1 MHKLV
6 RAVRFSVNPFLPVG
20 TTGFNSYASKPCGEG
35 LSFYL
40 NLWVEVIGG
49 VDPDTGFVVNVNR
62 IDRSVRRFVVSI
74 FDEHIKKSFDR
85 GEHVS
90 LLEICEILRRAW
102 CVLSDRFGSA
112 KLSKLRLELNPFR
125 TVAIES
131 GDSKVFYFGEKF
143 EFAAMHTLWND
154 KFSNEKNFEV
164 FGKCANPAGHGHNYV
179 VEVTVKKPG
188 GDDGFRVA
196 DFEGIVDAEF
206 ISLVDHKNLNADV
219 AEFGEKNP
227 TVENIA
233 AFAWKRLVGKFSG
246 GQLSRITVWETDRT
260 YCVYQE

>member
-6 RAVRFSVNPFLPVG
+6 RAVRFSVNPFLAVP

-49 VDPDTGFVVNVNR
+49 LDPDTGFVVNVNR

-74 FDEHIKKSFDR
+74 FDERIKKSFDM

-90 LLEICEILRRAW
+90 IMEICGILRRVW
-102 CVLSDRFGSA
+102 CVLGDKFGSA
-112 KLSKLRLELNPFR
+112 KLSRLRLQLNPFR

-131 GDSKVFYFGEKF
+131 EDIEVFYFSEKF

-154 KFSNEKNFEV
+154 KFGDQKNFEL

-179 VEVTVKKPG
+179 VEVTVQKPE
-188 GDDGFRVA
+188 GDEGFRIV
-196 DFEGIVDAEF
+196 DFEKVVDAEF
-206 ISLVDHKNLNADV
+206 ISVVDHKNLNVDV
-219 AEFGEKNP
+219 PEFSGKNP
-227 TVENIA
+227 TVENVA
-233 AFAWKRLVGKFSG
+233 AFAWHRLAGKFG
-246 GQLSRITVWETDRT
+246 AGELSSVTVWETDRT
-260 YCVYQE
+260 YCTYKE

>member
-112 KLSKLRLELNPFR
+112 KLCELRLELNPFR

-154 KFSNEKNFEV
+154 KFSDEKNFEV

-188 GDDGFRVA
+188 GDGFRVA
-196 DFEGIVDAEF
+196 DFEKIVNAEF
-206 ISLVDHKNLNADV
+206 MSLVDHKNLNADV
-219 AEFGEKNP
+219 AGFGEKNP

-246 GQLSRITVWETDRT
+246 GELSSVTVWETDMT
-260 YCVYQE
+260 YCTYQE

>member
-1 MHKLV
+1 MHKLI

-49 VDPDTGFVVNVNR
+49 LDPDTGFVVNVNR

-74 FDEHIKKSFDR
+74 FDEHIKKRFDKCK
-85 GEHVS
+85 HVS

-102 CVLSDRFGSA
+102 CVLGDKFGSA

-131 GDSKVFYFGEKF
+131 GDSKVFYFSEKF

-154 KFSNEKNFEV
+154 KFSKEKNFEV

-179 VEVTVKKPG
+179 VEVTVQRPG
-188 GDDGFRVA
+188 SDDSFRIV
-196 DFEGIVDAEF
+196 DFEKVVDAEF
-206 ISLVDHKNLNADV
+206 ISLVDHKNLNVDV
-219 AEFGEKNP
+219 PEFSGKNP

-233 AFAWKRLVGKFSG
+233 SFAWKRLAGKFDTG
-246 GQLSRITVWETDRT
+246 ELSSVTVWETDRT
-260 YCVYQE
+260 YCTYQE

>member
-6 RAVRFSVNPFLPVG
+6 RAVRFSINPFLPVA

-35 LSFYL
+35 LSFCL

-49 VDPDTGFVVNVNR
+49 VDTDTGFVVNVTR
-62 IDRSVRRFVVSI
+62 IDRSVRRYVVSI

-90 LLEICEILRRAW
+90 LMEIRRILRRAW
-102 CVLSDRFGSA
+102 SVLSEKLGSS
-112 KLSKLRLELNPFR
+112 KLSKLRLQLNPFR

-131 GDSKVFYFGEKF
+131 EDIEVFYFSEKF

-154 KFSNEKNFEV
+154 KFSKEKNFEV

-179 VEVTVKKPG
+179 VEVTVQRSN
-188 GDDGFRVA
+188 GDDGFRVV
-196 DFEGIVDAEF
+196 DFEKVVDVEF
-206 ISLVDHKNLNADV
+206 ISLVDHKNLNIDV
-219 AEFGEKNP
+219 PEFDGKNP

-233 AFAWKRLVGKFSG
+233 AFAWKRLAGKFDTCE
-246 GQLSRITVWETDRT
+246 LSSVTVWETDRT
-260 YCVYQE
+260 YCTYKE

>member
-1 MHKLV
+1 M
-6 RAVRFSVNPFLPVG
+6 
-20 TTGFNSYASKPCGEG
+20 GFNSYASKPCGEG
-35 LSFYL
+35 LSFYF

-49 VDPDTGFVVNVNR
+49 LEPDTGFVVNVSR

-90 LLEICEILRRAW
+90 LMEIFEILRRAW
-102 CVLSDRFGSA
+102 GVLGDKFGSA
-112 KLSKLRLELNPFR
+112 KLSKLRLQLNPFR

-131 GDSKVFYFGEKF
+131 EDIEVFYFSEKF

-154 KFSNEKNFEV
+154 KFSKEKNFEL

-179 VEVTVKKPG
+179 VEVTVQRAG
-188 GDDGFRVA
+188 GDDDFRIS
-196 DFEGIVDAEF
+196 DFENIVDDEF

-219 AEFGEKNP
+219 AEFEEKNP

-233 AFAWKRLVGKFSG
+233 AFAWKRLAGKLG
-246 GQLSRITVWETDRT
+246 AGKLSKVTVWETDRT
-260 YCVYQE
+260 YCTYQE

>member
-6 RAVRFSVNPFLPVG
+6 RAVRFSVNPFLRVG

-49 VDPDTGFVVNVNR
+49 LEPDTGFVVNVNR

-74 FDEHIKKSFDR
+74 FDEHIKKRFDR
-85 GEHVS
+85 CEHVS
-90 LLEICEILRRAW
+90 LMEICEILRRAQS
-102 CVLSDRFGSA
+102 VLGDKFGSA

-131 GDSKVFYFGEKF
+131 EDSKVFYFSEKF

-154 KFSNEKNFEV
+154 EFSKEKNFEV

-179 VEVTVKKPG
+179 VEVTVQRPD
-188 GDDGFRVA
+188 GDDGFRIV
-196 DFEGIVDAEF
+196 DFEKVVDAEF
-206 ISLVDHKNLNADV
+206 ISLVDHKNLNVDV
-219 AEFGEKNP
+219 PKFSGKNP

-233 AFAWKRLVGKFSG
+233 SFSWKRLAGKFDTG
-246 GQLSRITVWETDRT
+246 ELSSVTVWETDRT
-260 YCVYQE
+260 YCTYQE